1 MSDNMV
7 KIERLANGYEVCFS
21 DPDIVAATSKPSKP
35 GEMGNYK
42 NPSVELVFKTSAE
55 VFDFLKDKL
64 DKIMPAESFDSAF
77 MKAMK
82 E

>member
-1 MSDNMV
+1 MSENMV
-7 KIERLANGYEVCFS
+7 KIERMANGFEVCFS
-21 DPDIVAATSKPSKP
+21 DPDIVAANSKPSKP
-35 GEMGNYK
+35 GQVMRYKDPEVEMI
-42 NPSVELVFKTSAE
+42 FKTSAE
-55 VFDFLKDKL
+55 VLEFLKDKL

>member
-1 MSDNMV
+1 MSENMV
-7 KIERLANGYEVCFS
+7 KIERMANGFEVCFS
-21 DPDIVAATSKPSKP
+21 DPDIVAANSKPSKTGHP
-35 GEMGNYK
+35 YNYK
-42 NPSVELVFKTSAE
+42 DPKVEMVFKTSAE

-77 MKAMK
+77 MKAIQ